1 MIKKKQ
7 MPEYTQDDMPVLR
20 TSTPQWSI
28 NVS

>member
-20 TSTPQWSI
+20 TSPPHRSV
-28 NVS
+28 NVY